1 MLRERVGWEEGK
13 EEKEAMFSSLDP
25 SASLDE
31 GQGLGGR
38 RLVDSFALPVGHAKI
53 FRPVIVVPSSNP
65 IPVHD
70 FQSGELDRIFSVK
83 NTDGKTSLMI
93 KESLN
98 KMLRKWDA
106 LLPEVGENDFCTP
119 NLALRCL
126 YILEGL
132 MWFSIDQ
139 YLDYLDEGGP
149 VCVHSS
155 FWGRWSSLG
164 GMIENEPY
172 LVYGGEW
179 ECLHEGDW
187 DDPRKKEQDLHFM
200 QTTQSALVGEGHV
213 GFELLEPIFVG

>member
-1 MLRERVGWEEGK
+1 MSIEFRQYL
-13 EEKEAMFSSLDP
+13 AM
-25 SASLDE
+25 
-31 GQGLGGR
+31 G
-38 RLVDSFALPVGHAKI
+38 
-53 FRPVIVVPSSNP
+53 
-65 IPVHD
+65 IPVRDIANYLKPCAHCWTSGESLQNFMSCRPNHFEDWTNRIPANLKNPVSLGFISD

-106 LLPEVGENDFCTP
+106 LLPEVGGNDFCTP

-155 FWGRWSSLG
+155 FWGTWSSLG

-179 ECLHEGDW
+179 ECLHEGAW

-200 QTTQSALVGEGHV
+200 QTTQFALVGEDHV